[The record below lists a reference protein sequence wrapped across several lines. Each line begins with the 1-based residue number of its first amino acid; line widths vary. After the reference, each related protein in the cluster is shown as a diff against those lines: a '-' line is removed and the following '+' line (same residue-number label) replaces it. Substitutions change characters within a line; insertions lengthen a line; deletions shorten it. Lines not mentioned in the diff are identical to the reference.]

1 MYDTLRNLIITITS
15 VLVGYFAP
23 LKDVVFVIFFVF
35 LLNCLFGLVAGVGV
49 QGEKFSLKK
58 FFRCIMETLVFYV
71 IVLSIYLVGEKMGNP
86 DGAIQCISG
95 VVYAIIYFY
104 FVNILRN
111 AHKLLPKSKGIKFLF
126 YVLSFEMIKKIPY
139 LQHYQ
144 EHAETVEKELK
155 KEDDPEET
163 QAMKKRAEI
172 RANEGL
178 LEDSCASESCAY
190 LGKNICTIKNG
201 QYCPMYSKKRED

>member
-1 MYDTLRNLIITITS
+1 MFDSIKNLIITIS
-15 VLVGYFAP
+15 SILIGYFAP

-35 LLNCLFGLVAGVGV
+35 LLNCVFGLIAGVGV

-86 DGAIQCISG
+86 EGAIQCISG

-111 AHKLLPKSKGIKFLF
+111 AHKLLPKSKGIKFLY
-126 YVLSFEMIKKIPY
+126 YVLSFEVIKKIPY
-139 LQHYQ
+139 LKQYQ
-144 EHAETVEKELK
+144 ENADEVEKSIE
-155 KEDDPEET
+155 KED
-163 QAMKKRAEI
+163 
-172 RANEGL
+172 
-178 LEDSCASESCAY
+178 
-190 LGKNICTIKNG
+190 
-201 QYCPMYSKKRED
+201 

>member
-1 MYDTLRNLIITITS
+1 MYDTLRNLIISISS

-35 LLNCLFGLVAGVGV
+35 LLNCIFGLVAGVGV

-86 DGAIQCISG
+86 DGAVQCISG

-111 AHKLLPKSKGIKFLF
+111 AHKLLPNSKGIKFLF
-126 YVLSFEMIKKIPY
+126 YVLSFEIIKKIPY
-139 LQHYQ
+139 LQEYQ
-144 EHAETVEKELK
+144 EKAHVVEEEIK
-155 KEDDPEET
+155 KED
-163 QAMKKRAEI
+163 
-172 RANEGL
+172 
-178 LEDSCASESCAY
+178 
-190 LGKNICTIKNG
+190 
-201 QYCPMYSKKRED
+201 